1 MPLKSSTLQIHC
13 CLAELSLLDMNL
25 PISGYAL
32 IRSVPIPNINN
43 GKGRG
48 RGKEGEGRGRVERRE
63 KDISVISNMTF
74 HS

>member
-1 MPLKSSTLQIHC
+1 
-13 CLAELSLLDMNL
+13 MNL